1 MSTSKPLSAS
11 EIASHNNSKDAW
23 IIIDG
28 NVYNVTEFANRH
40 PGGDRILHMFAGQDA
55 SDAFHSF
62 HIVPDR
68 PRSMMNKFLV
78 GRAEVDTDANA
89 ALVRDFRSLRA
100 QLHSERMFDAR
111 PTFFVGWFA
120 HILALEVAAALVA
133 HWCVGWTG
141 FVLCAVLL
149 GVSQIQAGWLQH
161 DFGHLAVFKSIW
173 ANDWAH
179 KVTIMALKGASALWW
194 KTRHNRH
201 HAKTNVL
208 GADPDIDNDPLFLL
222 GERMV
227 EQRRGWSLS
236 RHQHIYWH
244 FLGPPLVT
252 TLLFIY
258 QNLKFVQRRRLHAEK
273 LWIGGYFVRFAAT
286 FGTAYGVS
294 GCIALYFLMRLIESN
309 WFTWVT
315 SMSHLPMH
323 IDSSDASAHD
333 WITHTILTTQNLSGG
348 TFNDWFTGHLNY
360 QVEHHLFP
368 TMPRHNYPLVAPR
381 VAALCKKHN
390 LPLRTR
396 TLWEAANDVMD
407 ALQESAKLIEK
418 KHKAR
423 AVGKGKGA

>member
-1 MSTSKPLSAS
+1 MSSLKSLTQN
-11 EIASHNNSKDAW
+11 EIASHNNAKDAW
-23 IIIDG
+23 IIVDG
-28 NVYNVTEFANRH
+28 NVYDVTEFARRH
-40 PGGDRILHMFAGQDA
+40 PGGDRILHLFAGQDA

-62 HIVPDR
+62 HIVPER
-68 PRSMMNKFLV
+68 PRSMMNKLLV
-78 GRAEVDTDANA
+78 GRVADADA
-89 ALVRDFRSLRA
+89 SATVADFRALRA
-100 QLHSERMFDAR
+100 QLQSERMFDAR
-111 PTFFVGWFA
+111 PMFFLGWFC
-120 HILALEVAAALVA
+120 HVVVLEIAAALVA
-133 HWCVGWTG
+133 HSGAGWPG
-141 FVLCAVLL
+141 FLLCAVLL
-149 GVSQIQAGWLQH
+149 GISQIQAGWLQH

-179 KVTIMALKGASALWW
+179 SVTIMALKGASAQWW

-208 GADPDIDNDPLFLL
+208 GSDPDIDNDPLFLL
-222 GERMV
+222 GPMV

-236 RHQHIYWH
+236 RLQHRYWY

-273 LWIGGYFVRFAAT
+273 LWIAGYFVRFAIT
-286 FGTAYGVS
+286 FGTAYGFVGS
-294 GCIALYFLMRLIESN
+294 VALYFAMRLIESN

-323 IDSSDASAHD
+323 IGAGKDTESHD
-333 WITHTILTTQNLSGG
+333 WVRHTVLTTQNLSGG

-381 VAALCKKHN
+381 VTALCAKHG

-396 TLWEAANDVMD
+396 TLWQAANDVVN
-407 ALQESAKLIEK
+407 ALQESATLIEK
-418 KHKAR
+418 KHQNEKKER
-423 AVGKGKGA
+423 

>member
-1 MSTSKPLSAS
+1 MNGSKSLTRS
-11 EIASHNNSKDAW
+11 EIASHNSAKSAW

-28 NVYNVTEFANRH
+28 NVYDVTEFARRH
-40 PGGDRILHMFAGQDA
+40 PGGDRILHLFAGQDA

-62 HIVPDR
+62 HIVPER
-68 PRSMMNKFLV
+68 PRAMMNKFLV
-78 GRAEVDTDANA
+78 GRVTDGA
-89 ALVRDFRSLRA
+89 ACATLDDFRALRA
-100 QLHSERMFDAR
+100 QLQSERMFDAR
-111 PTFFVGWFA
+111 PMFFLGWFC
-120 HILALEVAAALVA
+120 HIVALEVAAALVA
-133 HWCVGWTG
+133 HAGAGWPG

-149 GVSQIQAGWLQH
+149 GISQIQAGWLQH

-179 KVTIMALKGASALWW
+179 NVTIMALKGASAQWW

-222 GERMV
+222 GARMV
-227 EQRRGWSLS
+227 DQRRGWRLS
-236 RHQHIYWH
+236 RHQHLYWY

-273 LWIGGYFVRFAAT
+273 LWIVGYFLRFALT
-286 FGTAYGVS
+286 FGTAYGVL
-294 GCIALYFLMRLIESN
+294 GCIALYFSMRLIESN

-315 SMSHLPMH
+315 SMSHLPMQ
-323 IDSSDASAHD
+323 IDNDDASCNDD
-333 WITHTILTTQNLSGG
+333 WISHTVKTTQNLSGG

-381 VAALCKKHN
+381 VAALCAKHG

-396 TLWEAANDVMD
+396 TMWQAATDVVD
-407 ALQESAKLIEK
+407 ALEASAKLIEK
-418 KHKAR
+418 KAEEKR
-423 AVGKGKGA
+423 QQ